1 MQFLAET
8 IAPALSGEIARTAA
22 GRSRPRSTPPEW
34 LGGRRTVG
42 GVGRGFAVALVMGVL
57 ARLLLALRAARLS
70 PREALRTV

>member
-8 IAPALSGEIARTAA
+8 IAPALSGEIARIAA

-57 ARLLLALRAARLS
+57 AGLLLALRAARLS